1 MEGNQFSYGLVFLG
15 LKLFVLSSFV
25 INFNEKMWLVKKDT
39 YKFFDPAFSSISFII
54 DVRLAYPT
62 P

>member
-1 MEGNQFSYGLVFLG
+1 MEGNQLSYGLVFLG

-25 INFNEKMWLVKKDT
+25 INFNEKMWLVKKDI
-39 YKFFDPAFSSISFII
+39 YKFFDPAFSNISFII